1 MDRQPSEAMPADH
14 NEYHSRLE
22 FDDST
27 GWHIFIVPG
36 LLLVLLIGA
45 ILSVVLMQ

>member
-1 MDRQPSEAMPADH
+1 MDRRSTEALPTDH

-27 GWHIFIVPG
+27 GWHIYIVPG
-36 LLLVLLIGA
+36 LLLALLLGA
-45 ILSVVLMQ
+45 ILSVILMQ

>member
-1 MDRQPSEAMPADH
+1 MNRPTSEAATNEH

-27 GWHIFIVPG
+27 GWHIYIVPG
-36 LLLVLLIGA
+36 LLLAFLIGA
-45 ILSVVLMQ
+45 LLSILLMQ

>member
-1 MDRQPSEAMPADH
+1 MDRPTSKPTPFEH

-27 GWHIFIVPG
+27 GWHIYIVPG
-36 LLLVLLIGA
+36 LLLALLIGA
-45 ILSVVLMQ
+45 LLSILLMQ

>member
-1 MDRQPSEAMPADH
+1 MHRRPSEAMPTEH

-27 GWHIFIVPG
+27 GWHIYIVPG

>member
-1 MDRQPSEAMPADH
+1 MDRQANEGTSANH

-27 GWHIFIVPG
+27 GWHIYIVPSF
-36 LLLVLLIGA
+36 LLVLLISA
-45 ILSVVLMQ
+45 IRSVILMQ